1 MMVSFVFL
9 ALTREP
15 PGPLPDG
22 EIIRRPLWAEVN
34 QIIRRDPNFRWFV
47 GARFLAQFASIA
59 FAFYIIYAV
68 DRFQLGE
75 TTAGLMAGVFS
86 VAQIAANPLMGWIG
100 DRWGHRSAME
110 IGLIS
115 AILSALLAWWAPSA
129 GWFYLVFWLAGMA
142 NVALWTIVIAM
153 TLRFGTPRD
162 RPTYIGLANSFVAP
176 ATFLAPLIG
185 GWLADSYGF
194 SVTFLVTVV
203 GGILALGVF
212 HWVVREPVFVGVS
225 TTD

>member
-1 MMVSFVFL
+1 MSVGSVLAGYLLEILPSPIDYTLTFTIAGAAMMVSFGFL

-15 PGPLPDG
+15 LDPPPKEALPK
-22 EIIRRPLWAEVN
+22 RPLWTEVN

-68 DRFQLGE
+68 ERFQLGE
-75 TTAGLMAGVFS
+75 ATAGLMAGVFS

-110 IGLIS
+110 IGLVS
-115 AILSALLAWWAPSA
+115 AILSALVAWLAPSA

-142 NVALWTIVIAM
+142 NVASGRL
-153 TLRFGTPRD
+153 
-162 RPTYIGLANSFVAP
+162 
-176 ATFLAPLIG
+176 
-185 GWLADSYGF
+185 
-194 SVTFLVTVV
+194 
-203 GGILALGVF
+203 
-212 HWVVREPVFVGVS
+212 
-225 TTD
+225 